1 LSAKVRSQER
11 NSFNYVLRAKNYKL
25 ILRMFLNEM
34 VAVLVDLEA
43 ATCLGERQSS
53 ISKSKKFRKCI
64 LD

>member
-1 LSAKVRSQER
+1 
-11 NSFNYVLRAKNYKL
+11 
-25 ILRMFLNEM
+25 MFLNEM

-53 ISKSKKFRKCI
+53 ISISKKLRKCI